1 MRTPPTAA
9 QCRVFKPSPFLSDTP
24 AKEHSI
30 KNISTPLAL
39 SITMLALSV
48 TPARAADRV
57 HAGQWEITIGD
68 GAQGAPTRSCV
79 TAAHANVANADDK
92 TFQEYLVKA
101 AGEVGCT
108 VKDVKVSGNQVTID
122 SVCAGEPNMNTT
134 TYHGDWYEQ
143 VNSNGLKIRAK
154 RIGACP

>member
-1 MRTPPTAA
+1 MKT
-9 QCRVFKPSPFLSDTP
+9 
-24 AKEHSI
+24 
-30 KNISTPLAL
+30 ISAPLVL

-48 TPARAADRV
+48 APARAADRV
-57 HAGQWEITIGD
+57 HAGQWEITIGN
-68 GAQGAPTRSCV
+68 GAPGTAMRSCV

-92 TFQEYLVKA
+92 TFQQYLVKA
-101 AGEVGCT
+101 AEEVGCT
-108 VKDVKVSGNQVTID
+108 VKDVKVTGNQVTID

-143 VNSNGLKIRAK
+143 VNSNGMKIRAT

>member
-1 MRTPPTAA
+1 M
-9 QCRVFKPSPFLSDTP
+9 
-24 AKEHSI
+24 
-30 KNISTPLAL
+30 KNISAPLV
-39 SITMLALSV
+39 LSV
-48 TPARAADRV
+48 TILVLGVTPAPAADRV
-57 HAGQWEITIGD
+57 HSGQWEITIGD
-68 GAQGAPTRSCV
+68 GVQGAPMRSCV
-79 TAAHANVANADDK
+79 TAAQANVANADDK

-122 SVCAGEPNMNTT
+122 SVCAGEQNLNTT

-143 VNSNGLKIRAK
+143 VNSNGMKILAK

>member
-1 MRTPPTAA
+1 MR
-9 QCRVFKPSPFLSDTP
+9 
-24 AKEHSI
+24 
-30 KNISTPLAL
+30 NISAPLVLWIA
-39 SITMLALSV
+39 MLALSV

-68 GAQGAPTRSCV
+68 GAQGAPMRSCV
-79 TAAHANVANADDK
+79 TAGHANVANGDDK
-92 TFQEYLVKA
+92 AFQEYLVKA
-101 AGEVGCT
+101 AEEVGCT

-122 SVCAGEPNMNTT
+122 SACAGEQNMNTT

-143 VNSNGLKIRAK
+143 VNSNGMKIRAK

>member
-1 MRTPPTAA
+1 M
-9 QCRVFKPSPFLSDTP
+9 
-24 AKEHSI
+24 
-30 KNISTPLAL
+30 KNVSTSLVL

-68 GAQGAPTRSCV
+68 GAQGAPMRSCV
-79 TAAHANVANADDK
+79 TAAHASVANGDDK
-92 TFQEYLVKA
+92 AFQEYLVKA

-108 VKDVKVSGNQVTID
+108 VKDLKVSGNQVTID
-122 SVCAGEPNMNTT
+122 SVCAGEQNMNTT

-143 VNSNGLKIRAK
+143 VNSNGMTIRAK
-154 RIGACP
+154 RIGDCP